1 MDLKKTA
8 VSSILWSLWQ
18 QISLK
23 MVSFCVTIYISRLL
37 DPAEFG
43 LIAMLSIFV
52 AIGNSLVDSG
62 LTSSLIRTS
71 QATDKELSTVF
82 YFNLAGSIVLYTM
95 LFLAA
100 PLIASFYNQPI
111 LVPVARVYGLIF
123 ISNGFFGIQNT
134 LLTKEMNFRKQTNI
148 QIPASVFGGIIGI
161 WMAEEGYGVWSIVA
175 MYLCNSFLSTALHWI
190 YSSWRPTLVFDKAA
204 FKNHF
209 NFGYKITAS
218 GLLDTAYQNLYL
230 IIIGKFFS
238 ASQLGLYSRADS
250 ISQLPIS
257 NISAAINKATYP
269 LFAQVSQN
277 AAQLKVMY
285 KKLMQQVMF
294 WNAPALVLLALIAA
308 PLFDLLLSTKWMAAV
323 PYFKLLCISG
333 VMYPLH
339 SYNLNVL
346 KVMGQPALFLK
357 IETVKKIISIT
368 GVFLS
373 ISYGIY
379 GLLYFQL
386 FFNLISYY
394 LNSFYTGRLIAYPVK
409 EQLADIMPIIITTTL
424 CGLLCNWLTV
434 RLFAHIDSSIMQ
446 ISITIIMFIVFY
458 GGANFLS
465 KSTALNDFNQLILK
479 R

>member
-1 MDLKKTA
+1 MDLRKTA

-37 DPAEFG
+37 EPAQFG

-62 LTSSLIRTS
+62 LTSSLIRTN
-71 QATDKELSTVF
+71 QATDQELSTIF
-82 YFNLAGSIVLYTM
+82 YFNLAGGVVLYLS
-95 LFLAA
+95 LFFAA
-100 PLIASFYNQPI
+100 PLIALFYNQPI

-123 ISNGFFGIQNT
+123 ISNAFFGIQSA
-134 LLTKEMNFRKQTNI
+134 LLTKEMKFKKQTNI
-148 QIPASVFGGIIGI
+148 QIPASIFGGMAGI
-161 WMAEEGYGVWSIVA
+161 WMASKGFGVWSIVA

-190 YSSWRPTLVFDKAA
+190 CSSWRPLPVFDKAS
-204 FKNHF
+204 FKKHF
-209 NFGYKITAS
+209 DFGYKITAS

-269 LFAQVSQN
+269 LFAQVSQD
-277 AAQLKVMY
+277 AVRLKLIY

-308 PLFDLLLSTKWMAAV
+308 PLFNLLLTAKWMAAV
-323 PYFKLLCISG
+323 PYFRLLCISG

-346 KVMGQPALFLK
+346 KVMGQTALFLK
-357 IETVKKIISIT
+357 IETVKKIISVT
-368 GVFLS
+368 GIFLS

-409 EQLADIMPIIITTTL
+409 EQVADVLPIIITTTL

-434 RLFAHIDSSIMQ
+434 QFFAHIDNSIMQ
-446 ISITIIMFIVFY
+446 ISITIIIFIILY
-458 GGANFLS
+458 GGANFFS

>member
-8 VSSILWSLWQ
+8 ISSILWALWQ
-18 QISLK
+18 QVSLK
-23 MVSFCVTIYISRLL
+23 VVSFCVTIYISRLL
-37 DPAEFG
+37 EPAEFG

-62 LTSSLIRTS
+62 LTSSLIRTTH
-71 QATDKELSTVF
+71 ATDEELSTVF
-82 YFNLAGSIVLYTM
+82 YFNLGGGAILYLS
-95 LFLAA
+95 LFFAA
-100 PLIASFYNQPI
+100 PLIAEFYNQPI
-111 LVPVARVYGLIF
+111 LVPIARVYGLIF
-123 ISNGFFGIQNT
+123 ISNAFFGIQNA
-134 LLTKEMNFRKQTNI
+134 LLNKEMKFKKQTNI
-148 QIPASVFGGIIGI
+148 QLPASVFGGIVGIG
-161 WMAEEGYGVWSIVA
+161 MAEEGYGVWSIVG
-175 MYLCNSFLSTALHWI
+175 MYLSNSFLSTALHWI
-190 YSSWRPTLVFDKAA
+190 YSSWRPLLVFNKAS
-204 FKNHF
+204 FKKHF

-218 GLLDTAYQNLYL
+218 GLIDTAYQNLYL

-238 ASQLGLYSRADS
+238 AGQLGLYSRADS
-250 ISQLPIS
+250 ISQLPIN

-269 LFAQVSQN
+269 LFAQVSEN
-277 AAQLKVMY
+277 VAQLKYMY
-285 KKLMQQVMF
+285 KKLIQQVMF

-346 KVMGQPALFLK
+346 KVMGHTALFLK
-357 IETVKKIISIT
+357 IETIKKIISIT
-368 GVFLS
+368 GIFLS

-386 FFNLISYY
+386 FFNLIAYY
-394 LNSFYTGRLIAYPVK
+394 LNSFYSGRLIGYPVK
-409 EQLADIMPIIITTTL
+409 EQVADVLPIIVTTAL
-424 CGLLCNWLTV
+424 CGLLCHWLTTQF
-434 RLFAHIDSSIMQ
+434 FAGIHSSIMQ
-446 ISITIIMFIVFY
+446 ICIICITFTTFY
-458 GGANFLS
+458 GAANFFS

>member
-1 MDLKKTA
+1 MDLKKA
-8 VSSILWSLWQ
+8 AISSILWSLWQ

-23 MVSFCVTIYISRLL
+23 IVSFCVTIYISRLL
-37 DPAEFG
+37 EPAEFG

-62 LTSSLIRTS
+62 LTSSLIRTT

-82 YFNLAGSIVLYTM
+82 YFNLAGSVVLYFM
-95 LFLAA
+95 LFFAA

-123 ISNGFFGIQNT
+123 ISNGFFGIQNA
-134 LLTKEMNFRKQTNI
+134 LLTKEMNFKKQTNI

-190 YSSWRPTLVFDKAA
+190 YSSWRPKLVFDKEA

-238 ASQLGLYSRADS
+238 AGQLGLYSRADS

-285 KKLMQQVMF
+285 KKIIQQVMF

-333 VMYPLH
+333 IMYPLH

-357 IETVKKIISIT
+357 IEAIKKILSIT
-368 GVFLS
+368 GVFLC

-386 FFNLISYY
+386 FFNFISYY

-409 EQLADIMPIIITTTL
+409 EQVADILPIITTTAL
-424 CGLLCNWLTV
+424 CGLLCHWLTV
-434 RLFAHIDSSIMQ
+434 QFFSTIENPIMQ
-446 ISITIIMFIVFY
+446 IGIIIIVFVFCY

-465 KSTALNDFNQLILK
+465 KSAALNDFNQLILK